1 MDNIIIEIDKDRKNS
16 FTVRQGDKYSDGLTY
31 EEMLGTI
38 SALTMPTERP
48 CIHWMRTK
56 EQWKDFFANV
66 LSAKNKHIKNE
77 V

>member
-48 CIHWMRTK
+48 CIHWMRTE
-56 EQWKDFFANV
+56 EQWTAYYANV
-66 LSAKNKHIKNE
+66 LTEKNKLIKNE

>member
-1 MDNIIIEIDKDRKNS
+1 MDNIIIENDKDRKNG

-31 EEMLGTI
+31 YERLGMS
-38 SALTMPTERP
+38 SALTMPTERR
-48 CIHWMRTK
+48 CIHWMKTE
-56 EQWKDFFANV
+56 EQWKGLFANV